1 MDSMTPMA
9 RTPLTVRYHEC
20 DPSGIVFNAN
30 YLAYA
35 DIASFSTFEAVLGP
49 YEQLASRGLEM
60 VVAESNLRFLS
71 PCWPKDELEIAG
83 LLDRL
88 GSTSMI
94 LRFQMHRGDELV
106 AEVTNR
112 YVWVD
117 AETKKPITP
126 PEDIREALS
135 AYAPSA

>member
-1 MDSMTPMA
+1 MDPTTAMA
-9 RTPLTVRYHEC
+9 RTELTVRYHEC

-35 DIASFSTFEAVLGP
+35 DIASLQTLESVVGP
-49 YEQLASRGLEM
+49 YTELAARGYDM
-60 VVAESNLRFLS
+60 VVAESNLRFLL
-71 PCWPKDELEIAG
+71 PCRPGDQLVISG

-88 GSTSMI
+88 GTTSMI
-94 LRFQMHRGDELV
+94 LRFPMHRGEELV

-117 AETKKPITP
+117 SEAKKPISP
-126 PEDIREALS
+126 PEDVRQAL
-135 AYAPSA
+135 AAHEVAA

>member
-1 MDSMTPMA
+1 MDSTKPMA
-9 RTPLTVRYHEC
+9 RTSLTVRYHEC

-35 DIASFSTFEAVLGP
+35 DIASFRTFETVLGP
-49 YEQLASRGLEM
+49 YEGLASRGLEL
-60 VVAESNLRFLS
+60 VVAESNLRFLA
-71 PCWPKDELEIAG
+71 PCRPKDELEIAG

-88 GSTSMI
+88 GTTSMV
-94 LRFQMHRGDELV
+94 LRFQMHRGEELV

-117 AETKKPITP
+117 AETKKSITP
-126 PEDIREALS
+126 PAGIREALS
-135 AYAPSA
+135 AYAPPA

>member
-1 MDSMTPMA
+1 MDPTTAMA
-9 RTPLTVRYHEC
+9 RTALTVRYHEC

-35 DIASFSTFEAVLGP
+35 DIASLQTLESVVGP
-49 YEQLASRGLEM
+49 YTELAARGYDM
-60 VVAESNLRFLS
+60 VVAESNLRFLL
-71 PCWPKDELEIAG
+71 PCRPGDQLVITG

-88 GSTSMI
+88 GTTSML
-94 LRFQMHRGDELV
+94 LRFPMHRGDELV

-117 AETKKPITP
+117 SEAKKPISS
-126 PEDIREALS
+126 PEDVRQAL
-135 AYAPSA
+135 AAHEVAA

>member
-1 MDSMTPMA
+1 MEPTTAMA
-9 RTPLTVRYHEC
+9 RTVLTVRYHEC

-35 DIASFSTFEAVLGP
+35 DIASLQTLESVVGP
-49 YEQLASRGLEM
+49 YSELAARGYDM
-60 VVAESNLRFLS
+60 VVAESNLRFLL
-71 PCWPKDELEIAG
+71 PCRPGDQLVISG

-88 GSTSMI
+88 GTTSMI
-94 LRFQMHRGDELV
+94 LRFQMHRGEELV

-117 AETKKPITP
+117 AETKKPIAP
-126 PEDIREALS
+126 PEDVRHALAS
-135 AYAPSA
+135 YEVAA